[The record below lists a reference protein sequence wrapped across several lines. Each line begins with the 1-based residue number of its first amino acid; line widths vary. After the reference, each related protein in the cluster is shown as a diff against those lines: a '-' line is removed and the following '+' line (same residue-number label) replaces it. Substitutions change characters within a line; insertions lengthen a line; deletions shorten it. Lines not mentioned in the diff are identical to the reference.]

1 MIKLN
6 PDQESDLRELT
17 TVCQSMQIEL
27 VIIGA
32 TAYRLFVDD
41 PYRTTQDVDIAV
53 AVDLDVFPD
62 LIFRLN
68 NRGWHQSE
76 KQEHRWRGACGAI
89 IDLVPAGVRL
99 RAEKQ
104 LIWPGSGMTMSLIG
118 FDHVF
123 SDSVAQEPA
132 SGLILKVIPLQVF
145 ALLKI
150 AAFLEG
156 REQRDKDLRD
166 IGALLEKYEIDGERR
181 YGDEVY
187 DSGLGL
193 RYDEA
198 GAFLLG
204 LDLSRLCTMDEA
216 DLVQAFLNLIADNE
230 SPAFRS
236 LSRSRRRFAEHN
248 EQDQELK
255 KQVQAFIEGFR
266 RPRQPS

>member
-6 PDQESDLRELT
+6 PHQESDLRELT
-17 TVCQSMQIEL
+17 TVCQSMQVEL

-32 TAYRLFVDD
+32 TAYRLLIDD
-41 PYRTTQDVDIAV
+41 PYRITQDVDIAV
-53 AVDLDVFPD
+53 AIDLDAFPD
-62 LIFRLN
+62 LMRRLN

-76 KQEHRWRGACGAI
+76 KQEHRWRGASGAN

-99 RAEKQ
+99 RSEKQ
-104 LIWPGSGMTMSLIG
+104 LIWPGSGITMSLVG

-123 SDSVAQEPA
+123 SESIAHELA
-132 SGLILKVIPLQVF
+132 SGLLLKVIPLPVF

-156 REQRDKDLRD
+156 REQRDKDLQD
-166 IGALLEKYEIDGERR
+166 IGALFEKYETDGERR

-187 DSGLGL
+187 DSGLRL

-204 LDLSRLCTMDEA
+204 LDLGRLCRDDEIV
-216 DLVQAFLNLIADNE
+216 LVQAFLDLIADSE
-230 SPAFRS
+230 STAFTN
-236 LSRSRRRFAEHN
+236 LVRSRRRFAEYN
-248 EQDQELK
+248 KLDQELEM
-255 KQVQAFIEGFR
+255 QVRAFIEGFHR
-266 RPRQPS
+266 ARQS